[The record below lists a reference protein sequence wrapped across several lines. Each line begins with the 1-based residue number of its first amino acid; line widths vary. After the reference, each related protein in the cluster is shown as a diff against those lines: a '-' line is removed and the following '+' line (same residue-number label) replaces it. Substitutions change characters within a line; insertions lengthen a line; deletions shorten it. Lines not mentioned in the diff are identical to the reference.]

1 MLEADWEACE
11 RGYYA
16 GELRIQEKEL
26 RLYTKCNAI
35 IAKHAAFFALISYS
49 FLSMT
54 PKWLDAALTSETK
67 RFFFYN
73 FVVIAIGF
81 NMLTMVVTSWCM
93 IFGPGLAIR
102 GPPGSMKR
110 AVEGMRDEEKMTH
123 IFFALGQ
130 VFLTLSAIALGFLKL
145 DLAVA
150 CTIAV
155 VLLLFLGTALT
166 WYVKRPRRSFSLTDF
181 DADVDF
187 EEMMLKDLDS

>member
-1 MLEADWEACE
+1 MLLVFYSLAS
-11 RGYYA
+11 
-16 GELRIQEKEL
+16 
-26 RLYTKCNAI
+26 
-35 IAKHAAFFALISYS
+35 IS
-49 FLSMT
+49 
-54 PKWLDAALTSETK
+54 
-67 RFFFYN
+67 
-73 FVVIAIGF
+73 IGF
-81 NMLTMVVTSWCM
+81 NILTMAISSWCM

-150 CTIAV
+150 CSSAV

>member
-35 IAKHAAFFALISYS
+35 IAKHAAFFALIAYS
-49 FLSMT
+49 ALSMT
-54 PKWLDAALTSETK
+54 PHWLDEALTSQTK
-67 RFFFYN
+67 KFFFYN
-73 FVVIAIGF
+73 FVVVAIGF

-110 AVEGMRDEEKMTH
+110 AVEGMRDEEAMTH
-123 IFFALGQ
+123 LFFALGQ
-130 VFLTLSAIALGFLKL
+130 VFLTLAAVALGFLKL
-145 DLAVA
+145 PLAVA
-150 CTIAV
+150 CCIAV
-155 VLLLFLGTALT
+155 ILVLFLGSTLA
-166 WYVKRPRRSFSLTDF
+166 WYMRRPRASFSLTDF
-181 DADVDF
+181 DGDVDF
-187 EEMMLKDLDS
+187 EALMLKDLDS